1 MNYTEPTKNVEPGG
15 LIRFFKGLG
24 LSREN
29 TFYFAT
35 KAHQS
40 SFFAEKASDT
50 IRYNDGTTNSPTMA
64 IKSPFVRTFALPLNS
79 SELFGYDYVEVT
91 PDVNADGS
99 MGKQLYMFITGIR
112 YVNERVA
119 VITCE
124 LDVIQTFMFDWSLGT
139 QSVSQMHSAEIYPK
153 FSEELKTPEKVT
165 PRATEVCKTARR
177 DYDQTNNEGY
187 LVVAT
192 EAPYKLTLDGGVQ
205 AYWYGWSAK
214 YSVVALEFQKS
225 VPISTKDGSQ
235 FVYTYVQ
242 ATAGKSAVENLTSL
256 LWFYN
261 ADDKQSAIKKIVAC
275 PPMLQGKDA
284 RDDDVVWVSPTS
296 GTSLGK
302 PDFSAYETEFPGCT
316 PVVVDITERRLS
328 VTAPTSM
335 LGYTPNDPK
344 TFNLLELEMATPT
357 GEYIRLGTDDLT
369 METQQ
374 ITLAGITGSDPEIL
388 IYPSVASYAALPNS
402 DGTVKSYRVPVVS
415 LANFPSYAIYDS
427 DRQELFETQ
436 QTIRELGAMANFI
449 SKAAAFGGKAVV
461 G

>member
-1 MNYTEPTKNVEPGG
+1 MNYTEPTKNVTPGG
-15 LIRFFKGLG
+15 LIRFYKGLG
-24 LSREN
+24 ISREN

-35 KAHQS
+35 KSHQS
-40 SFFAEKASDT
+40 SFFTEKASSD

-79 SELFGYDYVEVT
+79 SELFEYDYVEVT

-99 MGKQLYMFITGIR
+99 MGKQLYMFITGVR

-124 LDVIQTFMFDWSLGT
+124 LDVIQTFMFDWVLGT
-139 QSVSQMHSAEIYPK
+139 QSVSQMHSAEVYPK
-153 FSEELKTPEKVT
+153 FSEQLKTPEKVT

-192 EAPYKLTLDGGVQ
+192 EAPYMWGLDGTGDWY
-205 AYWYGWSAK
+205 AKFYGWSAK
-214 YSVVALEFQKS
+214 TTIIGIELQKA

-235 FVYTYVQ
+235 LVYVYVQ
-242 ATAGKSAVENLTSL
+242 RTADKSAVENLDEL
-256 LWFYN
+256 LWTYN
-261 ADDKQSAIKKIVAC
+261 IADKMSAVKKVVAC

-284 RDDDVVWVSPTS
+284 RDSDIVWVNPTA
-296 GTSLGK
+296 GTPTGK
-302 PDFSAYETEFPGCT
+302 PDFTDYDTNFPGCT
-316 PVVVDITERRLS
+316 PVVVDITERRLT
-328 VTAPTSM
+328 VTAPVAM
-335 LGYTPNDPK
+335 LGYTPKDPK
-344 TFNLLELEMATPT
+344 TYNLLELEMATPT
-357 GEYIRLGTDDLT
+357 GEYIRLGTDELT

-374 ITLAGITGSDPEIL
+374 ITLAGIPGSDPEIL
-388 IYPSVASYAALPNS
+388 IYPSVASYAGIPNS

-436 QTIRELGAMANFI
+436 QSIRELGAIANFI
-449 SKAAAFGGKAVV
+449 SKAAAVGGVI
-461 G
+461 